1 MENKKDI
8 IHFSINIPC
17 MSSELERAKHIV
29 NEYLKG
35 FDKSLNIEINVLE
48 NEITTNTMNAIPMEL
63 KSTIKVESNITFN
76 QWYKRYNSLDFS
88 RLRNDLSSVSQ
99 GYYIIQHDSDEQM
112 TINNE
117 FLLDMLEANK
127 DYYYGHVVTFEMEK
141 ETQIFKQVR
150 VFKRSKKYAYLNK
163 IHETLGVFENDTF
176 LSIPLIFNH
185 FGYYDKETNTQK
197 ALRNIELMV
206 NDYKAKEL
214 DKHKLWLMLN
224 SLSVLYENQYFADY
238 KVLK

>member
-1 MENKKDI
+1 METKKD

-17 MSSELERAKHIV
+17 MSIELERAKHIV

-48 NEITTNTMNAIPMEL
+48 NEIISNTFETAPLEL
-63 KSTIKVESNITFN
+63 KSTTKLQDNITFN
-76 QWYKRYNSLDFS
+76 HWYKKYNSLDFS

-117 FLLDMLEANK
+117 FLFDMLEAKK

-141 ETQIFKQVR
+141 ETQIFRQIR
-150 VFKRSKKYAYLNK
+150 VFKKLRRFAYTSK
-163 IHETLGVFENDTF
+163 IHETLAVSETDTF
-176 LSIPLIFNH
+176 LSMPIIFNH
-185 FGYYDKETNTQK
+185 FGYYDKDTNTQK

-224 SLSVLYENQYFADY
+224 SLSVLFENKYFEDY